1 MLCIFLSCVQRV
13 VEGSVVGSAGSA
25 CWCSGEWVM
34 LWVGAV
40 YNVLA
45 ILSMADV
52 VSLACMHKLLQIE
65 SMSSVGSV
73 WYVWYTVCT

>member
-1 MLCIFLSCVQRV
+1 MWWV
-13 VEGSVVGSAGSA
+13 VLGVHVGVH
-25 CWCSGEWVM
+25 GEWVM
-34 LWVGAV
+34 LWVGAM

-45 ILSMADV
+45 ILSMEDV

>member
-1 MLCIFLSCVQRV
+1 
-13 VEGSVVGSAGSA
+13 
-25 CWCSGEWVM
+25 M
-34 LWVGAV
+34 LWVGAM

>member
-1 MLCIFLSCVQRV
+1 MCMGNGLC
-13 VEGSVVGSAGSA
+13 
-25 CWCSGEWVM
+25 CW
-34 LWVGAV
+34 LGAM

>member
-1 MLCIFLSCVQRV
+1 MH
-13 VEGSVVGSAGSA
+13 VGVH
-25 CWCSGEWVM
+25 GEWVM
-34 LWVGAV
+34 LWVGAM

-45 ILSMADV
+45 ILNMADV

-65 SMSSVGSV
+65 SVSSVGSV

>member
-1 MLCIFLSCVQRV
+1 MWWV
-13 VEGSVVGSAGSA
+13 VLGVHVGVNV
-25 CWCSGEWVM
+25 EWVM
-34 LWVGAV
+34 LWVGAM